1 MLHSGHLN
9 WVFPYEVQLPG
20 PRVAVGC
27 VIMLGMDEELPAEYP
42 ETVTGDGRSGGNL
55 RQRWLIDGQEEGMYP

>member
-27 VIMLGMDEELPAEYP
+27 VIMLGMDEELPAEHP
-42 ETVTGDGRSGGNL
+42 EMVTGAAQAQVGISGSDG
-55 RQRWLIDGQEEGMYP
+55 